1 MAFEFA
7 EASGL
12 CFLAELGDLS
22 FFFAAVLSAWCPW
35 RGARTGPGANHQ
47 RLAIAKAS
55 ALALGAR
62 VILRSMQI
70 RIASMLGSGIG
81 PMLAAA
87 LLLVLAGRAYLQRS
101 KCETVV
107 SQLADCEAK
116 STDADVPEAGGS
128 FLGSFKAYDPKAY
141 SKDTVPW
148 AGESVPLLQQAG
160 EAAYNGRSGQEPA
173 EPPPCMVSLAFAFA
187 LPLLV
192 IFLEETGSNGVEVQV
207 LQSGPSLANV
217 LGGAFGIV
225 VAIAVATLLGFVLE
239 RQVQDSALLVTVSS
253 GLAAMGIFVLRTAA
267 LQMLTAVHGSPL
279 GVRT

>member
-7 EASGL
+7 GASGL

-22 FFFAAVLSAWCPW
+22 FVFAAVLSAWCPW
-35 RGARTGPGANHQ
+35 RGARSGPCANQQ
-47 RLAIAKAS
+47 RLAIAMAS
-55 ALALGAR
+55 VLALAAR
-62 VILRSMQI
+62 VMLRSMQI

-87 LLLVLAGRAYLQRS
+87 LLLVLAGRACLQRS
-101 KCETVV
+101 KCETVA
-107 SQLADCEAK
+107 SQLVEREAK
-116 STDADVPEAGGS
+116 STEVPEAGGS
-128 FLGSFKAYDPKAY
+128 FLGSFRPYNPKAY

-160 EAAYNGRSGQEPA
+160 EGAYNGRSGPEPS
-173 EPPPCMVSLAFAFA
+173 EHLPCMVSLAFAFA

-192 IFLEETGSNGVEVQV
+192 IFLEETGSNGVEFQV
-207 LQSGPSLANV
+207 LQSGPSLWNA
-217 LGGAFGIV
+217 LGGALGIV

-239 RQVQDSALLVTVSS
+239 REVQDSTLLVTVSS

-267 LQMLTAVHGSPL
+267 LQMLTAVHGPRV